1 MAGASVTDAPTACV
15 LIIGDEILSGRTQDA
30 NLKYFAARFAEL
42 GVRLKEARVIPD
54 DADVIVDTLNI
65 CRARYTYVITT
76 GGIGPTH
83 DDITAACVARAFG
96 RKVVR
101 DPGVVARMTAYFG
114 DRLNE
119 ARLKMAEVPD
129 GPDVSLIESETT
141 IAPGF
146 KIENVFVLAGVPSIA
161 HAMFEALAAQL
172 KGGAPMLS
180 GSVGAEVRE
189 GDIAE
194 GLTVIQAKY
203 PAVALGS
210 YPSIRGSAFHTSIV
224 ARATDRDM
232 ISRALDEVA
241 ALMRALGATPARD

>member
-1 MAGASVTDAPTACV
+1 MMTTAPTACV

-54 DADVIVDTLNI
+54 DPDVIVETLNAA
-65 CRARYTYVITT
+65 RARYSYVITT

-96 RKVVR
+96 RKIVR
-101 DPGVVARMTAYFG
+101 HPDVVARMTAYFG

-119 ARLKMAEVPD
+119 ARLKMAEIPD
-129 GPDVSLIESETT
+129 GLDVSLVESETT

-146 KIENVFVLAGVPSIA
+146 RIENVFVLAGVPSIA
-161 HAMFEALAAQL
+161 HAMFEALAPQL

-180 GSVGAEVRE
+180 GNVGANVRE
-189 GDIAE
+189 GDIAA
-194 GLTVIQAKY
+194 GLTAIQEKY
-203 PAVALGS
+203 PALAIGS
-210 YPSIRGSAFHTSIV
+210 YPSLRNGGFHTSIV
-224 ARATDRDM
+224 ARGTDKSQ
-232 ISRALDEVA
+232 IAAALEEVA
-241 ALMRALGATPARD
+241 GLMRALGAPPTSDP

>member
-1 MAGASVTDAPTACV
+1 MTGAPSEAPTACV

-54 DADVIVDTLNI
+54 DADVIVDTLNT

-83 DDITAACVARAFG
+83 DDITAVCVARAFG
-96 RKVVR
+96 RKIIR
-101 DPGVVARMTAYFG
+101 EPGVVARMTAYFG

-119 ARLKMAEVPD
+119 ARLKMAEIPD

-146 KIENVFVLAGVPSIA
+146 RIENVFVLAGVPSIA
-161 HAMFEALAAQL
+161 HAMFESLAPQL

-180 GSVGAEVRE
+180 GNVGAAVRE
-189 GDIAE
+189 GDIAS
-194 GLTVIQAKY
+194 GLTAIQERY
-203 PAVALGS
+203 PTVALGS
-210 YPSIRGSAFHTSIV
+210 YPSMRGTGFHTSIV
-224 ARATDRDM
+224 ARSTDGAM
-232 ISRALDEVA
+232 IAKALDEVA
-241 ALMRALGATPARD
+241 ALMRAQGAEPSRD

>member
-1 MAGASVTDAPTACV
+1 MSAAPTACV

-54 DADVIVDTLNI
+54 DADVIVDTLNAM
-65 CRARYTYVITT
+65 RGRYDYVITT

-83 DDITAACVARAFG
+83 DDITTLCVARAFG
-96 RKVVR
+96 RKVIR
-101 DPGVVARMTAYFG
+101 HEGVAKRMADYFG

-129 GPDVSLIESETT
+129 GHDVSLIESEVT

-146 KIENVFVLAGVPSIA
+146 RIENVFVLAGVPSIA
-161 HAMFEALAAQL
+161 HAMFEALAPQL

-180 GSVGAEVRE
+180 GNVGASVRE
-189 GDIAE
+189 GDIAT
-194 GLTVIQAKY
+194 GLAAIQDKY
-203 PAVALGS
+203 PNVAIGS
-210 YPSIRGSAFHTSIV
+210 YPSMRGGGFHTSIV
-224 ARATDRDM
+224 ARGTDR
-232 ISRALDEVA
+232 ALINQVLEEVA
-241 ALMRALGATPARD
+241 DLMRAQGADPRSEA

>member
-1 MAGASVTDAPTACV
+1 MSDAPTACV

-54 DADVIVDTLNI
+54 DADVIVDTLNTM
-65 CRARYTYVITT
+65 RARYTYVITT

-83 DDITAACVARAFG
+83 DDITTLCVARAFG
-96 RKVVR
+96 RQVIR
-101 DPGVVARMTAYFG
+101 HEGVVQRMTAYFG

-129 GPDVSLIESETT
+129 GPGVSLIESEMT

-146 KIENVFVLAGVPSIA
+146 RIENVFVLAGVPSIA
-161 HAMFEALAAQL
+161 HAMFESLAPQL

-180 GSVGAEVRE
+180 GNIGAGVRE
-189 GDIAE
+189 GDIAT
-194 GLTVIQAKY
+194 GLTAIQKKY
-203 PAVALGS
+203 PSVAIGS
-210 YPSIRGSAFHTSIV
+210 YPSMRDGGFHTSIV
-224 ARATDRDM
+224 ARGTDR
-232 ISRALDEVA
+232 ALIDKALEEVA
-241 ALMRALGATPARD
+241 TLMRAQGGDPRSDA

>member
-1 MAGASVTDAPTACV
+1 MSDAPTACV

-30 NLKYFAARFAEL
+30 NLRYFATRLAEV

-54 DADVIVDTLNI
+54 DADVIVDTLNKV
-65 CRARYTYVITT
+65 RARYSYVITT

-96 RKVVR
+96 RKIIRHAEVEK
-101 DPGVVARMTAYFG
+101 RMTAYFG

-141 IAPGF
+141 IAPGIR
-146 KIENVFVLAGVPSIA
+146 IENVFVLAGIPSIA
-161 HAMFEALAAQL
+161 HAMFEVLVPQL

-180 GSVGAEVRE
+180 GNVGAAVRE
-189 GDIAE
+189 GDIAA
-194 GLTVIQAKY
+194 GLTAIQNKY
-203 PAVALGS
+203 PSVAIGS
-210 YPSIRGSAFHTSIV
+210 YPSMRGGGFHTSIV
-224 ARATDRDM
+224 ARCTDKAQIARV
-232 ISRALDEVA
+232 LEEVS
-241 ALMRALGATPARD
+241 ALMRAQGADPSSDP